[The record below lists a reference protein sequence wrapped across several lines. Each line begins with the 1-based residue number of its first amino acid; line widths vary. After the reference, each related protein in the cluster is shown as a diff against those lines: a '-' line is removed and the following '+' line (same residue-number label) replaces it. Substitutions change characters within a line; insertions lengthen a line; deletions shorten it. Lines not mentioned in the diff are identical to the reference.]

1 MELNLVNLKRYLR
14 IDSFDNSH
22 DVIILALKDSASGY
36 VSAATG
42 LSLNEIEDNDVAK
55 QAVLMLVASWFSNKD
70 GSPVRAGHIKA
81 EFAVRAMLDQ
91 LFATQFAFA
100 GGSGTPTDPDVPV
113 DPNADKNLTLPATTF
128 TSAAES
134 KSIRIAH
141 EDDKFYMLKQE
152 TKPSKM
158 LRSQKLYDLSLT
170 AFNERQ
176 DVSPVVETTNELQA
190 FYETEEVESG
200 VDYKVYTIEGEPHT
214 VENLSGKYQK
224 QGEKVFKV
232 QSVSSSFGLNK
243 LSLVEHE
250 VVPPV
255 EATYEEGR
263 VLFIKE
269 DTSEGFPEKAFAV
282 SDKFLGSVDTGAL
295 VPKEEQT
302 GEWLGANV
310 ILVGWFTATAQYS
323 FVDANLSVSPF
334 EDVSGKEQIT
344 LVREDDEGYP
354 INPPEEKTTSIH
366 KGLNAVGG
374 WSLFSSKTVLS
385 DAETSSVNG
394 ENVVGV
400 KTTLVSKPAD
410 VSALNSFEFVP
421 NFFAESTA
429 RQRFYLKPKSIIDPW
444 VQGGQP

>member
-14 IDSFDNSH
+14 VDSFDNSH

-36 VSAATG
+36 VSSATG
-42 LSLNEIEDNDVAK
+42 LSLSEIEDNDVAK
-55 QAVLMLVASWFSNKD
+55 QAIIMLVASWFNNKD

-91 LFATQFAFA
+91 LFATQLAYA
-100 GGSGTPTDPDVPV
+100 GGSGKPVDPDPV

-141 EDDKFYMLKQE
+141 EENKFYMLKQE
-152 TKPSKM
+152 VKPTKM
-158 LRSQKLYDLSLT
+158 LRSQKMYDLSLT
-170 AFNERQ
+170 TFNERQ
-176 DVSPVVETTNELQA
+176 DVSEVVETANELQK
-190 FYETEEVESG
+190 FYETEEVENG
-200 VDYKVYTIEGEPHT
+200 VDYKVYTIEGQPHT
-214 VENLSGKYQK
+214 IENLSGKYQK
-224 QGEKVFKV
+224 QGDKVFKV

-243 LSLVEHE
+243 LNLVEHE

-269 DTSEGFPEKAFAV
+269 DSSEGFPEKVFAV

-302 GEWLGANV
+302 GEWLGANA
-310 ILVGWFTATAQYS
+310 ILIGWFTATSQYS
-323 FVDANLSVSPF
+323 FVDANLTVSPF
-334 EDVSGKEQIT
+334 EDVAGKEQIT
-344 LVREDDEGYP
+344 LVRKDEEGYP
-354 INPPEEKTTSIH
+354 IDPPEEKKTTIN

-374 WSLFSSKTVLS
+374 WSLFSSKAILNDV
-385 DAETSSVNG
+385 ETASVNG

-400 KTTLVSKPAD
+400 KTTLVSKPQN
-410 VSALNSFEFVP
+410 VSDLNSFEFVP
-421 NFFAESTA
+421 NFFADSTA
-429 RQRFYLKPKSIIDPW
+429 RQQFYLKPKSIIDPW

>member
-22 DVIILALKDSASGY
+22 DVVILALKDSASGY

-42 LSLNEIEDNDVAK
+42 LSLSEIEDNDVAK

-100 GGSGTPTDPDVPV
+100 GGSGTPTDPDPV

-141 EDDKFYMLKQE
+141 EDNKFYMLKQE

-170 AFNERQ
+170 TFNERQ
-176 DVSPVVETTNELQA
+176 DVSPVVETTNEIQK
-190 FYETEEVESG
+190 FYDTEEVENG
-200 VDYKVYTIEGEPHT
+200 IDYKVYTIEGEPHT
-214 VENLSGKYQK
+214 AENLSGKYQK
-224 QGEKVFKV
+224 QGDKVFKV
-232 QSVSSSFGLNK
+232 QSISSSFGLNK
-243 LSLVEHE
+243 LNLVEHE

-269 DTSEGFPEKAFAV
+269 DNSEGYPEKVFAV
-282 SDKFLGSVDTGAL
+282 SDKFLGSVDTGML
-295 VPKEEQT
+295 VPKGEQT
-302 GEWLGANV
+302 GEWLGANI

-323 FVDANLSVSPF
+323 FVDANLTLSPF
-334 EDVSGKEQIT
+334 EDVAGKEQIT
-344 LVREDDEGYP
+344 LVRKDEDGFP
-354 INPPEEKTTSIH
+354 INPPEEKKTEIH
-366 KGLNAVGG
+366 AGLNAIGG
-374 WSLFSSKTVLS
+374 WSLFSSKDVLN
-385 DAETSSVNG
+385 DAETGSVNG
-394 ENVVGV
+394 ENVVGI

-410 VSALNSFEFVP
+410 VSNLNSFEFVS
-421 NFFAESTA
+421 NFFGSSTA
-429 RQRFYLKPKSIIDPW
+429 RQQFYLKPKSIIDPW